1 MGDVHPPWSTSV
13 HQNFDT
19 GHEEETLI
27 ITSNYTWVADRASLV
42 HRTFLHLCICLRKV
56 HRCGKVCEILL
67 RERVHVVT
75 FAVDVCL
82 VVTIE
87 QTSEGSRS
95 GLLAK
100 CFLGS
105 LGYQGQKTTV

>member
-1 MGDVHPPWSTSV
+1 M
-13 HQNFDT
+13 
-19 GHEEETLI
+19 
-27 ITSNYTWVADRASLV
+27 
-42 HRTFLHLCICLRKV
+42 
-56 HRCGKVCEILL
+56 
-67 RERVHVVT
+67 T

-82 VVTIE
+82 VVTLE

-105 LGYQGQKTTV
+105 LGYQGQKTTLFEESGGLLAAAFGGKANTPVFS

>member
-1 MGDVHPPWSTSV
+1 M
-13 HQNFDT
+13 
-19 GHEEETLI
+19 
-27 ITSNYTWVADRASLV
+27 
-42 HRTFLHLCICLRKV
+42 
-56 HRCGKVCEILL
+56 
-67 RERVHVVT
+67 T

-82 VVTIE
+82 VVTLE

-105 LGYQGQKTTV
+105 LGYQGQKTTLFAENAGLLALPPSAARPINQSFPEQAWFLGLVTPGLQKTTWPKKHYGIPLSEYMISAYVSE